1 MSNAEIKTY
10 AQQLAHVLRQM
21 AECQD
26 AAKDL
31 IASAKD
37 AGVNVKALRKVARE
51 LVMESDKRQKLYDD
65 EEQLSLF
72 RDAVGLTAQTR
83 VLEAAE

>member
-1 MSNAEIKTY
+1 MSNAEITTY
-10 AQQLAHVLRQM
+10 ARQLAEVLRQI
-21 AECQD
+21 AEHQE

-37 AGVNVKALRKVARE
+37 AGLNVKALRKVSRE
-51 LVMESDKRQKLYDD
+51 MVMESDKRQKLYDD

-72 RDAVGLTAQTR
+72 RDAVGLTSAR

>member
-10 AQQLAHVLRQM
+10 ARELADVLRQI
-21 AECQD
+21 AASQE

-51 LVMESDKRQKLYDD
+51 MVMESDKRQKLYDD
-65 EEQLSLF
+65 EEQLNLF
-72 RDAVGLTAQTR
+72 RDAVGLTAGAR
-83 VLEAAE
+83 VLEVAE